1 MYSKK
6 MIYPLVGVIIFLVNG
21 CFLFEEEK
29 KQPDVATVRTNSYT
43 LPAGYFLYVTVRNLT
58 TETKNV
64 AVWGKNLSTPLTP
77 TKSFGGGFSL
87 TPSLST
93 PIMGLPPSFQ
103 YHIPTGNWRA
113 SFSSSKATFTFGSSP
128 PINYGE
134 NPSNW
139 TIGTTKLN
147 FWVVNI
153 QANKYSNIT
162 ATLRA
167 IGTNMTTGAS
177 PSSVAGGVAYIFVDD
192 NDWGT
197 RVTPTIVTQ
206 IATNFNGANG
216 IYAKLTNIL
225 GGYEDGGGPGGDGGV
240 DANKN
245 IYILL
250 HDIQDGYSGS
260 GGFVGGY
267 YAPINDFP
275 TNYQPPSTTF
285 SSMKQMFVIDAYP
298 TLTSY
303 PGFGISTLIHEAQHM
318 INFGQKYFIGG
329 VQEETWLNEA
339 CSMMVE
345 DILDEFV
352 PSADRVYVNNSRM
365 SYFVSEPER
374 GLLRWSDDDDVLYDY
389 GKAYAY
395 LAFVAR
401 NTTPRIVKEIV
412 SGVGRNKTGG
422 AAVEAALSAV
432 GAGKTFKESIRL
444 WQKANIYNTTSLS
457 SSWTGYR
464 TNASLSG
471 YELRALDLNSYN
483 NDRSSTG
490 PVLYYFRSAKNVFTF
505 DPYSTFI
512 FKGVPTSGS
521 TVTVYISD
529 DPQIEVEAI
538 ITNL

>member
-1 MYSKK
+1 MKK
-6 MIYPLVGVIIFLVNG
+6 IFLFGSLMTIALFLSG

-29 KQPDVATVRTNSYT
+29 EPDVATIRTNTYT
-43 LPAGYFLYVTVRNLT
+43 IPAGHSLYLVVHNLT
-58 TETKNV
+58 TSSKNV
-64 AVWGKNLSTPLTP
+64 AVWGNNLSQPLTT
-77 TKSFGGGFSL
+77 TKSLFGEMGSFS
-87 TPSLST
+87 PSVY

-103 YHIPTGNWRA
+103 QVIPAGNWRT
-113 SFSSSKATFTFGSSP
+113 SLSSTKGMFSFGSGSP
-128 PINYGE
+128 IDYGY

-139 TIGTTKLN
+139 VIGTTKLD

-153 QANKYSNIT
+153 VANKYSNIT

-177 PSSVAGGVAYIFVDD
+177 PTYVPGGVAYIFVDD

-197 RVTPTIVTQ
+197 KVTPAMITNL
-206 IATNFNGANG
+206 ATNFNGANG
-216 IYAKLTNIL
+216 IYAKLTNVL
-225 GGYEDGGGPGGDGGV
+225 GGYEDGGGDGDGGV
-240 DANKN
+240 DNNRN

-250 HDIQDGYSGS
+250 HDIQDGFSGS

-275 TNYQPPSTTF
+275 TNYQPPYTSY
-285 SSMKQMFVIDAYP
+285 SSAKQMFVIDTYP

-303 PGFGISTLIHEAQHM
+303 PGFAVSTLIHEAQHM

-339 CSMMVE
+339 CSMIVE

-352 PSADRVYVNNSRM
+352 PASNRVYANGSRIF
-365 SYFVSEPER
+365 YFISQPER
-374 GLLRWSDDDDVLYDY
+374 GLFRWNDADVLYDY
-389 GKAYAY
+389 GKSYAY
-395 LAFVAR
+395 LAFLAR
-401 NTTPRIVKEIV
+401 NTTPRIVREIV
-412 SGVGRNKTGG
+412 SGAGRDKVGG

-432 GAGKTFKESIRL
+432 GAGKTFAESVRL
-444 WQKANIYNTTSLS
+444 WRKASIYNTTALS

-464 TNASLSG
+464 TNAAVPG
-471 YELRALDLNSYN
+471 YELRALDLSTYD

-490 PVLYYFRSAKNVFTF
+490 PVFYYFRSSSTIFTF

-512 FKGVPTSGS
+512 FKGVPTSGN

-529 DPQIEVEAI
+529 DPQIEVEVI